1 MVFRQTDVSNKQKKW
16 NDMEDI
22 IRIKI
27 AIEILKD
34 NHTFKVGELVLYH

>member
-1 MVFRQTDVSNKQKKW
+1 MPNVSGKAKTHIDMV
-16 NDMEDI
+16 DI
-22 IRIKI
+22 KRIKT